1 MSVYTADR
9 QTSPISHI
17 LMPPLDASLLST
29 ARLTLRPLRAEDALP
44 LFTMYSD
51 ASFMRYW
58 SFPIMKR
65 FEQAVDYVARRLQ
78 GSAAEIEIVWAVEL
92 TATHEVIGICSLFN
106 LEMAAQRAEIGFG
119 LQSAYW
125 GKGYMSEAARAVV
138 DCAFDVL
145 RLHRIEADIDPRNRA
160 SARVLEKLGFV
171 REGLLRERWIVDG
184 KTADS
189 AIYGLLHTDPR

>member
-9 QTSPISHI
+9 QTSPNSHI
-17 LMPPLDASLLST
+17 LMPPLDASSLST
-29 ARLTLRPLRAEDALP
+29 ARLTLCPLRADDAWP

-51 ASFMRYW
+51 AAFMRYW
-58 SFPIMKR
+58 SFPLMKR
-65 FEQAVDYVARRLQ
+65 FEQAVDYVAHRLQ
-78 GSAAEIEIVWAVEL
+78 GSAAEIEIVWSVEL

-138 DCAFDVL
+138 DCGFDVL

-184 KTADS
+184 EISDS
-189 AIYGLLHTDPR
+189 AIYGLLRTDRR